1 MLRYLSFLLIFIHN
15 QVSIVA
21 KTTSACGVP
30 VVSDRIVG
38 GTDSKKGEWPWQ
50 ISLTYKNDFLCGGSL
65 IADSWVLTAAHCFDS
80 LEVSYYNVYLG
91 AHQLSA
97 LGNSTVTRGVKR
109 IIKHPDFQY
118 EGSSGDIALI
128 ELEKPV
134 TFTPYILPVCLP
146 SHNVQFAAGSMCWVT
161 GWGNIQAGAPLSSPK
176 TLQKAEVGIIDRS
189 SCETMYKSSLGY
201 STGVDFIQKDMV
213 CAGYKEGQVDACQGD
228 SGGPLVFNVNNV
240 WLQLGIVS
248 WGFGCAEPDRP
259 GVYTKVQF
267 YQDWLKTNVPLLMF
281 SEGGPSA
288 GSSGVASTTMSET
301 ESMTMSN
308 SIAFSLSPST
318 ISTVLGV
325 NETKTIDNEAQI
337 HSCSLFTV
345 ALNFFIYLSIRF
357 FA

>member
-38 GTDSKKGEWPWQ
+38 GMDSKKGEWPWQ

-80 LEVSYYNVYLG
+80 LEASYYNVYLG

-161 GWGNIQAGAPLSSPK
+161 GWGNIQAG
-176 TLQKAEVGIIDRS
+176 
-189 SCETMYKSSLGY
+189 
-201 STGVDFIQKDMV
+201 
-213 CAGYKEGQVDACQGD
+213 D

-281 SEGGPSA
+281 SEGGPSV